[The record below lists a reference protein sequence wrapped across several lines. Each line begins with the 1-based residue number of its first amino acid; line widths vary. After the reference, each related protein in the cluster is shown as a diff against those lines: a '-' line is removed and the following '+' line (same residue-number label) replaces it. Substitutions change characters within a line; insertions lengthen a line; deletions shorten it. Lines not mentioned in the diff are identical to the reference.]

1 MLVDVGL
8 QDGVEVLEL
17 DVADQSDDE
26 NLEENQSSRSSAT
39 LQAPVEPGSIAP
51 GLYSWSLTR
60 ALNTSV
66 SYVSLSDVSIM
77 MLKRASR
84 VSCRNCRPPP
94 GGFS

>member
-26 NLEENQSSRSSAT
+26 NLEENKNIDQPRLKHLSPILEFWR
-39 LQAPVEPGSIAP
+39 P
-51 GLYSWSLTR
+51 TR
-60 ALNTSV
+60 ALNTRV

-77 MLKRASR
+77 MLKRASS
-84 VSCRNCRPPP
+84 VSCRNCRPPQ
-94 GGFS
+94 GEEIKRT